1 MIGSRGRAGSRD
13 AEKKFF
19 LLFLRIRI
27 PKRGKVTT
35 TSVGA
40 RDGAP
45 GGLRGV
51 VRGEYNML
59 RSGAEPVDHAAEL
72 DDVGEQREPS
82 AE

>member
-1 MIGSRGRAGSRD
+1 
-13 AEKKFF
+13 
-19 LLFLRIRI
+19 
-27 PKRGKVTT
+27 
-35 TSVGA
+35 VGA

-51 VRGEYNML
+51 VRGEYNVL